1 MTFRAHILGAAA
13 GGGLP
18 QWNCGCENCNL
29 ARAGEI
35 PAQTQSS
42 VAFSSNGD
50 DWGIINASPDIRD
63 QMARAVALH
72 PTDLRR
78 SPVKS
83 VLLTNGDIDHVAGLL
98 TLREQQAFNLFATAE
113 IHQIIADNPIFQ
125 ALNPDFVTRTSIVLD
140 EPFELVTGITARLIA
155 VPGKVPLYL
164 EGETVQ
170 TDLVGEQT
178 VGVQLDASGKRVFYI
193 PGCATLPPGL
203 KARVEDADLVMF
215 DGTLWQDDEMV
226 RAGLSQKTG
235 QRMGHMSMSGPAG
248 SIAAFEGVEVG
259 QKIFV
264 HMNNTNPVLR
274 PGSSEKKQAEQAGWI
289 VAQDGMEIEI

>member
-1 MTFRAHILGAAA
+1 MTFRAHVLGAAA

-29 ARAGEI
+29 ARSGEI
-35 PAQTQSS
+35 PPQTQSS
-42 VAFSSNGD
+42 VAFSASPGE
-50 DWGIINASPDIRD
+50 WAIVNASPDIRD
-63 QMARAVALH
+63 QMATTPSLC
-72 PTDLRR
+72 PTDLRK
-78 SPVKS
+78 SPLKS
-83 VLLTNGDIDHVAGLL
+83 VLLTNADIDHVAGLL
-98 TLREQQAFNLFATAE
+98 TLREQQAFTLFATAE
-113 IHQIIADNPIFQ
+113 IHQMIADNPIFN

-140 EPFELVTGITARLIA
+140 KPFQLVSGIIARLIA

-178 VGVQLDASGKRVFYI
+178 VGVQLEASGKRVFYI
-193 PGCATLPPGL
+193 PGCAALRPDM
-203 KARVEDADLVMF
+203 KARIEGADIVMF

-235 QRMGHMSMSGPAG
+235 QRMGHMSISGADG
-248 SIAAFEGVEVG
+248 SIAAFEGLDVG
-259 QKIFV
+259 RKIFV
-264 HMNNTNPVLR
+264 HMNNTNPILR
-274 PGSSEKKQAEQAGWI
+274 PDSSEKAQAEQAGWI